1 MEVEPEEFVM
11 VLRFTCGEV
20 DLVQQVDGA
29 ADGVAAL
36 RNERHTAI
44 IAIALRRRKGCCS
57 HGGVGWLATTVTA
70 IQFDESCIE
79 VVVVFATFACTVV
92 TAAAAAAAAAR
103 STRRVTAA
111 VVGGVG

>member
-20 DLVQQVDGA
+20 DLVQQVDGS

-70 IQFDESCIE
+70 IQFDGGSGGGDATT
-79 VVVVFATFACTVV
+79 VFDGDP
-92 TAAAAAAAAAR
+92 
-103 STRRVTAA
+103 SA
-111 VVGGVG
+111 VCC